1 VEVFSIMIFTHVC
14 IFYYLFREFS
24 NDAYVRVKPSY
35 KKKSFVAREKMTSTS
50 MHLAVCISYVF
61 IEDFF
66 IAHISGCIIHIMHI
80 VVAITV

>member
-1 VEVFSIMIFTHVC
+1 
-14 IFYYLFREFS
+14 
-24 NDAYVRVKPSY
+24 
-35 KKKSFVAREKMTSTS
+35 